1 MVLDTLV
8 NNLSSM
14 YSPLDSH
21 LGYLE
26 PGGNGGDALGAIIYL
41 AATVV
46 VPAVAFYITSYA
58 GRTKPEKKA
67 EPTQDYK

>member
-26 PGGNGGDALGAIIYL
+26 RGGNGGMLWVQQFI
-41 AATVV
+41 
-46 VPAVAFYITSYA
+46 
-58 GRTKPEKKA
+58 
-67 EPTQDYK
+67 